1 MTSITPSKA
10 RKLPAAKPATKASP
24 AKTASMTPAPAAA
37 APSPP
42 PSPAPAAPTGK
53 LAILVTLLSRPQ
65 GATIADMAAAT
76 SWQAHSIRGA
86 IAGAI
91 KKKLGKAVSS
101 EKSDG
106 GRVYRIAPDA
116 A

>member
-10 RKLPAAKPATKASP
+10 RKLPAVKAAP
-24 AKTASMTPAPAAA
+24 AKAAVMAPPAAPAAA
-37 APSPP
+37 SSPP
-42 PSPAPAAPTGK
+42 PSPTPAAVAPKGK
-53 LAILVTLLSRPQ
+53 LATLMALLSRPE
-65 GATIADMAAAT
+65 GATIADMTAAT

-91 KKKLGKAVSS
+91 KKKLGKSVSS
-101 EKSDG
+101 LKSDG
-106 GRVYRIAPDA
+106 VRVYRILPDA